1 VAPCFSTI
9 SKTATEF
16 IEVFTYPSL
25 PTVEDGLEFIG
36 FSGLDD
42 AVGTRLPTQKSPDL
56 FGKHT
61 NRLEPLP

>member
-25 PTVEDGLEFIG
+25 STVEDGLG
-36 FSGLDD
+36 VSHGLGQLGRKRRPR
-42 AVGTRLPTQKSPDL
+42 ARI
-56 FGKHT
+56 
-61 NRLEPLP
+61 E